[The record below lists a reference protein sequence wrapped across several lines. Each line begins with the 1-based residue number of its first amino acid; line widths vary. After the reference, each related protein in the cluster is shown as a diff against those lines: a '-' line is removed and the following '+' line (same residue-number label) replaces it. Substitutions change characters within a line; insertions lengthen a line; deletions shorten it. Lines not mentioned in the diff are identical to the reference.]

1 MVSFCVPLVVV
12 VVLDAELHASS
23 SETRPPLVRTT
34 PPAPPSNPMK
44 RLLVGF
50 SVPARTVHRGFERSG
65 SLMAPSRLP
74 ASLSSSSPLSVYG
87 GDAAQYSMGPWIAR
101 MGCHE

>member
-1 MVSFCVPLVVV
+1 MVSFCVPLGPVVE
-12 VVLDAELHASS
+12 LDAELHASR

-34 PPAPPSNPMK
+34 PPAPPSSPMK
-44 RLLVGF
+44 RLLVGS
-50 SVPARTVHRGFERSG
+50 SVPERTVHRGFERSG

-87 GDAAQYSMGPWIAR
+87 GDGGQYSMGPWIVR
-101 MGCHE
+101 GGCHE